1 MNPQNNLVYC
11 GSFSTT
17 QTNGNKTLLNY
28 GAPTY
33 SKKQNE
39 LYSRLLV
46 GKNAYTNEQ
55 WYALNQTKKRRIL
68 KVHKKAQQIFNIWKQ
83 EIMLKTIFITKE
95 NKTVSYGLLKIFNAI
110 NDVEPDPNFKCKLH
124 WSELGIK
131 KENIIEK
138 LMQERLL
145 PANFYSL

>member
-17 QTNGNKTLLNY
+17 QTDGNKKLLNY

-46 GKNAYTNEQ
+46 GKNAYTDEQ

-68 KVHKKAQQIFNIWKQ
+68 KVHKKAQHIIFLIYG
-83 EIMLKTIFITKE
+83 
-95 NKTVSYGLLKIFNAI
+95 NK
-110 NDVEPDPNFKCKLH
+110 KLC
-124 WSELGIK
+124 
-131 KENIIEK
+131 
-138 LMQERLL
+138 
-145 PANFYSL
+145 